1 MLATVALL
9 VTARLVAGA
18 PSPRPPPP
26 SPPKSPNLYIVAQ
39 GTCPYDYSGLSMT
52 CNMLDASGTA
62 ISLKDNMVRA
72 GLVWSGSLRGSVD
85 VVVPG
90 AERAA
95 MRVSLGG
102 YTNTS
107 LTEVGACA
115 SQTACA
121 PLVLT
126 VGEATYAAGA
136 GTAPITLAW
145 MVASPYAPVAKKWE
159 GSWTGWMLDL
169 QYAFAA
175 LFALPAAVYVTYTL
189 TAAEKP
195 KPKPKPSGG
204 GDSGESGGDD
214 DDDADEQRSSKGGR
228 NKAGKRRHLVI

>member
-1 MLATVALL
+1 MCSSDL
-9 VTARLVAGA
+9 RLVAGA

-26 SPPKSPNLYIVAQ
+26 SPPKSPNLHIIAQ

-85 VVVPG
+85 VGVPG

-175 LFALPAAVYVTYTL
+175 LFALPAAVYVAYTFTY
-189 TAAEKP
+189 APAEKP
-195 KPKPKPSGG
+195 KPKPKPSGDE
-204 GDSGESGGDD
+204 DSGESGGDD
-214 DDDADEQRSSKGGR
+214 DDDERRPRGGGR
-228 NKAGKRRHLVI
+228 RKYEKLQNRYLVI